1 METIYV
7 LKDITVKNKNKY
19 IGLDKP
25 SGGYPYLTDLIN
37 CNRFY
42 NIKSVNTY
50 KEMFDKESWVIEKFI
65 YYTEPM

>member
-7 LKDITVKNKNKY
+7 LKDTTVKNKNKY
-19 IGLDKP
+19 VGLDKP

-42 NIKSVNTY
+42 NRKSVNEY
-50 KEMFDKESWVIEKFI
+50 MKMFNEEHWILEKFI
-65 YYTEPM
+65 YYTEPI